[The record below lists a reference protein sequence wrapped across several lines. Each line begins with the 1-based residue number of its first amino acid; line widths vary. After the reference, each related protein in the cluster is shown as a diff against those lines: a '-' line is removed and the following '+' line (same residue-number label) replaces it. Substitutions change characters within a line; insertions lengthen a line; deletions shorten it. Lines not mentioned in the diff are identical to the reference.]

1 MAALILAACAVV
13 CLAITVKSG
22 AAIPLVL
29 AGIEIV
35 AAGGLWFVERL
46 S

>member
-1 MAALILAACAVV
+1 MAALALALCAVV
-13 CLAITVKSG
+13 CLGVAAKSG

-29 AGIEIV
+29 GGIEFV
-35 AAGGLWFVERL
+35 AAGGLWLMDRL